1 VKRFCVDHFLFNGS
15 LTHSLS
21 PPFTLTYYQSINAR
35 TAHMTRGGRKF
46 VVKSFVRPSVRSS
59 IHSLL
64 SVLCNSPAAHVCVY
78 TCVYA
83 FFASSFSL
91 SCVCVCA
98 YSHWWPKGCS
108 EVNFALARSL
118 YVHCLLWCYV
128 KIKTLIL
135 GLDQRTDGRAMV
147 VDDLCSCTSI

>member
-1 VKRFCVDHFLFNGS
+1 MLSAAVKRFCVDHFLFNGS

-64 SVLCNSPAAHVCVY
+64 SVLCNSPAAHVCV
-78 TCVYA
+78 CIRVYMH
-83 FFASSFSL
+83 SL
-91 SCVCVCA
+91 HLLSPSPVCVCVCILTLVA
-98 YSHWWPKGCS
+98 ERLLRGQFCSRTFSLRPLSIMVLCKDQNSYIRIRPTDRRASHGC
-108 EVNFALARSL
+108 
-118 YVHCLLWCYV
+118 
-128 KIKTLIL
+128 
-135 GLDQRTDGRAMV
+135 
-147 VDDLCSCTSI
+147 